1 MKYLIHLVLVLLPWT
16 AAAQSP
22 VGTWKTVDDDSGD
35 ARSYVEIYE
44 KGGMLFG
51 KITKLLDKDPGVL
64 CAPCTGAKK
73 GKPVLGLVII
83 EALKPYKDYWRKG
96 TILDPENGKEYDCTI
111 WLEDGTLKVKGKH
124 WSGFSRTQT
133 WYPSEP

>member
-1 MKYLIHLVLVLLPWT
+1 MKYLIHLVFILLPWT

-64 CAPCTGAKK
+64 CESCTGAKK
-73 GKPVLGLVII
+73 GNRFGRFWDGLAYTRVLLSRF
-83 EALKPYKDYWRKG
+83 EELSLK
-96 TILDPENGKEYDCTI
+96 
-111 WLEDGTLKVKGKH
+111 
-124 WSGFSRTQT
+124 
-133 WYPSEP
+133 